1 MFPQFVLVVFPQL
14 FDVVLPQLLL
24 QEKLFPLLLWVQG
37 ALVQAHGF
45 VLPELFLAELEVC
58 HGFDI
63 L

>member
-37 ALVQAHGF
+37 AFVHAHGF
-45 VLPELFLAELEVC
+45 VLPELFLAELEV
-58 HGFDI
+58 
-63 L
+63 